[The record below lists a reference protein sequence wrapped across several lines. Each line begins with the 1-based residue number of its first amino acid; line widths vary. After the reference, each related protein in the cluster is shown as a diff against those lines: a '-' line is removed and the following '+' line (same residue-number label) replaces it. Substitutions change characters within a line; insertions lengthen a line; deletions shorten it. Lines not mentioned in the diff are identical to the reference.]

1 MKKTWKL
8 FGIFTLFMPLKSFVA
23 PIMLRV
29 KKLAVASLPD
39 MPDRCS
45 EPMKAIYL
53 VRVAPLPDMPDG
65 YGSKAGIR

>member
-29 KKLAVASLPD
+29 KKQAVASLPD

-45 EPMKAIYL
+45 EPKKAIYL
-53 VRVAPLPDMPDG
+53 VRVDLCRICLMG
-65 YGSKAGIR
+65 TVQRRV

>member
-1 MKKTWKL
+1 
-8 FGIFTLFMPLKSFVA
+8 
-23 PIMLRV
+23 MLRV

-45 EPMKAIYL
+45 EPMKAIYF
-53 VRVAPLPDMPDG
+53 VRVAPLPDMPDE

>member
-29 KKLAVASLPD
+29 KKQAVTPLRD
-39 MPDRCS
+39 MPDRCG
-45 EPMKAIYL
+45 EPKKAIYL
-53 VRVAPLPDMPDG
+53 VRVAPLPDIPDG
-65 YGSKAGIR
+65 YGSKTGIR

>member
-29 KKLAVASLPD
+29 KKQAVTPLRD
-39 MPDRCS
+39 MPDRCG
-45 EPMKAIYL
+45 EPKKAIYL
-53 VRVAPLPDMPDG
+53 VRVDLCRICLMG
-65 YGSKAGIR
+65 TVQRRV